1 VGKMIAKRINT
12 KPGNDN
18 SRKLGLYIADAS
30 HEGEKLLFAWHE
42 GCLSDTY
49 DAALIE
55 VEATQGMNTR
65 CQGGKTYHLLVSF
78 RPEDEAKLNP
88 ESMRDIEAAFAEVLG
103 FSDHQRVCGVHK
115 NTNNMHLHVA
125 YNMIHPELFTKR
137 EPFRDFYKLSE
148 ICRKMEK
155 KYGLVVDN
163 GISPGQE
170 ASPQIEQKAA
180 SMEAHSGEQSFQ
192 SFVLEHKDDILKKL
206 GAAENWAEAHAAL
219 AEYGLEIKPHG
230 NGLVVVSDT
239 GKGAIKASAI
249 DRSISKNRLTDRLGE
264 YAGSEKTAAPT
275 KQYDRQPVQ
284 PRSGERTK
292 LYGQYKEL
300 IEQRKAHLALLSQ
313 QNTADLLSVKELHSE
328 QRTVIEKR
336 ILPRKTKSKL
346 RKTVRIEERIALE
359 KNCAAGQAR
368 LQDVRKQYPFHN
380 WNGYLKWQAQQGNE
394 IALAVLRSR
403 TQHQDEA
410 PLQENTPVD
419 VHESRRQIRLNAL
432 KKEQQINAAAIN
444 TKHRGGLIAITRMD
458 QLVAQEALQ
467 RTVKTDNRKMFV
479 GVRYA
484 IDNNGIVIFTLPEG
498 GTIRDTGRKVHFSL
512 DETTQK
518 AAIIYGQARFGKDI
532 QLKDNTIE
540 RKMYDR
546 NERIRTRDHKPH
558 LTGIKQVYQNG
569 LRKLSELDVVW
580 FGKRAKML
588 LPDHVRPDLER

>member
-1 VGKMIAKRINT
+1 MIAKRINT

-18 SRKLGLYIADAS
+18 SRNLGLYIADAS

-49 DAALIE
+49 AAALIE
-55 VEATQGMNTR
+55 IEATQGMNTR

-78 RPEDEAKLNP
+78 RPEDEAKLNQ
-88 ESMRDIEAAFAEVLG
+88 ESMRGIEAAFAEALG

-125 YNMIHPELFTKR
+125 YNMIHPESFTKR

-148 ICRKMEK
+148 ACREMEK

-163 GISPGQE
+163 GISQGQE
-170 ASPQIEQKAA
+170 SSPQIEQKAA

-206 GAAENWAEAHAAL
+206 GAAKNWAEVHTAL
-219 AEYGLEIKPHG
+219 AEYGMEIKPHG
-230 NGLVVVSDT
+230 NGLVVVSSK
-239 GKGAIKASAI
+239 GKGAIRASAI
-249 DRSISKNRLTDRLGE
+249 DRSLSKNRLTDRWGD
-264 YAGSEKTAAPT
+264 YSGFEKSAAPT
-275 KQYDRQPVQ
+275 KKYDRQPVQ
-284 PRSGERTK
+284 PCSDERTK
-292 LYGQYKEL
+292 LYQQYKEL
-300 IEQRKAHLALLSQ
+300 IEQRKAHMAMVSD
-313 QNTADLLSVKELHSE
+313 QNSAALLSVKELHSK
-328 QRTVIEKR
+328 QRSVIEKR

-346 RKTVRIEERIALE
+346 RQTVRIEERIALE
-359 KNCAAGQAR
+359 KNRAAGQTR
-368 LQDVRKQYPFHN
+368 LQGVRKQYPFHN
-380 WNGYLKWQAQQGNE
+380 WNGYLKWQAQQGSE

-419 VHESRRQIRLNAL
+419 VHESRRQIRLKAL
-432 KKEQQINAAAIN
+432 EKEQQITTSALN
-444 TKHRGGLIAITRMD
+444 TKHRGGLIALTRME

-467 RTVKTDNRKMFV
+467 RTVNTDALKMFF

-512 DETTQK
+512 DDTTQE

-532 QLKDNTIE
+532 QIKDNTIE
-540 RKMYDR
+540 RKIYDR
-546 NERIRTRDHKPH
+546 NERSRTRDHKPH
-558 LTGIKQVYQNG
+558 LAGIKQVYQNG
-569 LRKLSELDVVW
+569 LRKLSELNVVR

-588 LPDHVRPDLER
+588 LPDHACPDLER

>member
-1 VGKMIAKRINT
+1 MIAKRINT

-30 HEGEKLLFAWHE
+30 HEGEKLLLAWHE

-49 DAALIE
+49 AGALIE
-55 VEATQGMNTR
+55 IEATQGMNTR

-88 ESMRDIEAAFAEVLG
+88 ESMRGIEAAFAEALG

-137 EPFRDFYKLSE
+137 EPFRDFYRLSE
-148 ICRKMEK
+148 ACREMEK
-155 KYGLVVDN
+155 EYGLVVDN
-163 GISPGQE
+163 GISQGQE

-192 SFVLEHKDDILKKL
+192 SFVLEHKDGILKKL
-206 GAAENWAEAHAAL
+206 GAARNWAEAHAAL
-219 AEYGLEIKPHG
+219 AEYGMEIKPHG
-230 NGLVVVSDT
+230 NGLVVVSGT
-239 GKGAIKASAI
+239 EKGAIKASAI
-249 DRSISKNRLTDRLGE
+249 DRSLSKNRLTDRLGE
-264 YAGSEKTAAPT
+264 YAVSDKSAAPT
-275 KQYDRQPVQ
+275 KQYDRQPMQ

-292 LYGQYKEL
+292 LYQQYKEL
-300 IEQRKAHLALLSQ
+300 IEKRKEHMEMVSH
-313 QNTADLLSVKELHSE
+313 QNTADLLLVKKHHSE

-336 ILPRKTKSKL
+336 ILPRRTKSKL
-346 RKTVRIEERIALE
+346 RQTVRIEERLALE
-359 KNCAAGQAR
+359 KNRAAGQAR
-368 LQDVRKQYPFHN
+368 LQEVRKQYPFHN

-394 IALAVLRSR
+394 TALDVLRSR

-410 PLQENTPVD
+410 PLQENTLVD

-432 KKEQQINAAAIN
+432 EKEQKITAAALN

-458 QLVAQEALQ
+458 QLMAQEALQ
-467 RTVKTDNRKMFV
+467 RIVKTDDRKMFV

-498 GTIRDTGRKVHFSL
+498 GTIRDTGKKVHFSL

-540 RKMYDR
+540 RKIYAR
-546 NERIRTRDHKPH
+546 KERSWTRDHKPD
-558 LTGIKQVYQNG
+558 LASIKEVYQNG
-569 LRKLSELDVVW
+569 LRKLSELDVVR
-580 FGKRAKML
+580 FRKRAKML
-588 LPDHVRPDLER
+588 LPDHARPDLER